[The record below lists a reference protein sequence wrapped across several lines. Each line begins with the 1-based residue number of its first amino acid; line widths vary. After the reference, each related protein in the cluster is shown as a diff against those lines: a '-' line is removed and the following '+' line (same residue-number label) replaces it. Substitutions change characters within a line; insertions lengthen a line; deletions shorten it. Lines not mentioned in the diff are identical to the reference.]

1 MSKSRMVRSIETT
14 LKGVIISRMAP
25 GDDILKTIE
34 RVALEHNVKSGQ
46 ITFIGAVSG
55 ARLGYFDR
63 EAGEYKDFLIERNLE
78 VVSGMGN
85 ISRLADDSV
94 VVHSHLVVSDEDG
107 RCWGGHLME
116 GCEVSVTIELIII
129 ETNADLRR
137 AKDEMTG
144 LNLLDIK

>member
-1 MSKSRMVRSIETT
+1 MVRSIETRQ
-14 LKGVIISRMAP
+14 KGVIISRMEP
-25 GDDILKTIE
+25 GDDILKTIQ

-46 ITFIGAVSG
+46 ITLIGAVSS
-55 ARLGYFDR
+55 AKLGYFDR
-63 EAGEYKDFLIERNLE
+63 ESGEYKDFLVERDLE

-85 ISRLADDSV
+85 ISRLDDDRV
-94 VVHSHLVVSDEDG
+94 VVHAHLVVSDEEG

-116 GCEVSVTIELIII
+116 GCEVSVTIELVII
-129 ETNADLRR
+129 ETDVDLRR